1 MKGTKWFAVAAI
13 VAIVAGAL
21 VLTGCGT
28 STPTAS
34 TSTARAK
41 KELSGSLTIAG
52 SDTMINLAQAW
63 SEKFMTDNPGVS
75 IAVKGG
81 GSGTGI
87 AALINGTVDFA
98 DASRAIEVSES
109 AAIKA
114 RGGEAVTTVVGND
127 GIAII
132 VNSANKV
139 EALTK
144 DQLGKIY
151 RGEIKNWKEVGGDD
165 KPITLVSRDPSS
177 GTYTFLKEKVVGKT
191 ANYAA
196 SAKLLPSTQAIV
208 DEVKSDTN
216 AIGYVGL
223 GYENSSIKVVAIDGV
238 KATVATVT
246 DNSYLLSRPLNMI
259 SNGAPKD
266 LAKAYV
272 DWIASAAGQKVVKDL
287 GFVPVIKK

>member
-1 MKGTKWFAVAAI
+1 MKGTKWFALAAVA
-13 VAIVAGAL
+13 AIVAGAL
-21 VLTGCGT
+21 ALTGCGS
-28 STPTAS
+28 STPAAGT
-34 TSTARAK
+34 TPAK
-41 KELSGSLTIAG
+41 KTELSGSLTIAG

-75 IAVKGG
+75 VAVKGG

-98 DASRAIEVSES
+98 DASRAIEPAE
-109 AAIKA
+109 AASIKSK
-114 RGGEAVTTVVGND
+114 GGEAVTTVVGND

-144 DQLGKIY
+144 DQLGRIY

-177 GTYTFLKEKVVGKT
+177 GTYTFLKEKVVGKDK
-191 ANYAA
+191 NYAA

-208 DEVKSDTN
+208 DEVKSDSN

-223 GYENSSIKVVAIDGV
+223 GYESASIKVVAIDGV
-238 KATVATVT
+238 KASVESVT
-246 DNSYLLSRPLNMI
+246 SGKYLLSRPLNMI
-259 SNGAPKD
+259 SNGAPKAI
-266 LAKAYV
+266 AKVYV
-272 DWIASAAGQKVVKDL
+272 DWILSAAGQKIVKDQ
-287 GFVPVIKK
+287 GFVPVTK

>member
-1 MKGTKWFAVAAI
+1 MKGSKWFAMAAAA
-13 VAIVAGAL
+13 AIVAGAL
-21 VLTGCGT
+21 ALTGCGSKAPAAGT
-28 STPTAS
+28 TPGKNA
-34 TSTARAK
+34 
-41 KELSGSLTIAG
+41 ELSGSLTIAG

-63 SEKFMTDNPGVS
+63 SEQFMNDNPGVS

-98 DASRAIEVSES
+98 NASRAIEASES
-109 AAIKA
+109 ASVKTK
-114 RGGEAVTTVVGND
+114 GGEAVTTVVGND

-151 RGEIKNWKEVGGDD
+151 RGEIRNWKEVGGDD
-165 KPITLVSRDPSS
+165 KAITLVSRDPSS

-191 ANYAA
+191 ANYAT

-208 DEVKSDTN
+208 DEVKSDAN
-216 AIGYVGL
+216 AIGYIGL
-223 GYENSSIKVVAIDGV
+223 GYENASIKVVAIDGV
-238 KATVATVT
+238 KASVATVT
-246 DNSYLLSRPLNMI
+246 DGTYLLSRPLNMI

-266 LAKAYV
+266 VAKAYV
-272 DWIASAAGQKVVKDL
+272 DWILSAAGQKIVKDQ
-287 GFVPVIKK
+287 GFVPVTK

>member
-1 MKGTKWFAVAAI
+1 VKGTKWFALAAV

-21 VLTGCGT
+21 ALTGCGT
-28 STPTAS
+28 TTPAAS
-34 TSTARAK
+34 TSTVPAK
-41 KELSGSLTIAG
+41 APLSGSLTIAG

-63 SEKFMTDNPGVS
+63 SEQFMTDNPGVS

-98 DASRAIEVSES
+98 DSSRAIEASES
-109 AAIKA
+109 AAVKSK
-114 RGGEAVTTVVGND
+114 GGEAISTSVGND

-132 VNSANKV
+132 VNSTNKV
-139 EALTK
+139 DAVTK
-144 DQLGKIY
+144 DQLARIY
-151 RGEIKNWKEVGGDD
+151 TGAIKNWKEVGGDD

-177 GTYTFLKEKVVGKT
+177 GTYTFLHDTVLGKT
-191 ANYAA
+191 ANYAP

-208 DEVKSDTN
+208 DEVKSDPN

-223 GYENSSIKVVAIDGV
+223 GYENSSIKVIALDGV

-246 DNSYLLSRPLNMI
+246 DGSYLLSRPLLMI

-266 LAKAYV
+266 VAKAYV
-272 DWIASAAGQKVVKDL
+272 DWILSPAGQKIVTDQ
-287 GFVPVIKK
+287 GFVPITK

>member
-1 MKGTKWFAVAAI
+1 VKGTKWFALAAV
-13 VAIVAGAL
+13 VAIVAGAVAL
-21 VLTGCGT
+21 AGCGT
-28 STPTAS
+28 KAPAAN
-34 TSTARAK
+34 TSTTPAS
-41 KELSGSLTIAG
+41 KELSGSLTISG

-63 SEKFMTDNPGVS
+63 SEQFMKDNPGVS
-75 IAVKGG
+75 VSVKGG

-98 DASRAIEVSES
+98 DASRAIEPAE
-109 AAIKA
+109 AASIKSK
-114 RGGEAVTTVVGND
+114 GGEAVTTVVGND

-151 RGEIKNWKEVGGDD
+151 RGEIKNWKDVGGADV
-165 KPITLVSRDPSS
+165 PITLVSRDPSS
-177 GTYTFLKEKVVGKT
+177 GTYTFLHDTVLGKT
-191 ANYAA
+191 ANYAP

-208 DEVKSDTN
+208 DEVKSDAN

-223 GYENSSIKVVAIDGV
+223 GYENSSIKVVAIDGI
-238 KATVATVT
+238 KASVASVT

-272 DWIASAAGQKVVKDL
+272 DWILSPAGQKIVADQ
-287 GFVPVIKK
+287 GFVPVTK